1 MFCLLKLLWGNLY
14 SAFDSFKQSYMIRQ
28 RRLLFLWYIA
38 FILLAA
44 GCASTGSPTGGPR
57 DLTPPVLDTIRS
69 DKNRQIN
76 FRPSLLNFYFDEFV
90 EVQEPIKQV
99 LVSPPLTYI
108 PQVKHRGKK
117 VTFAF
122 DEKEILRENAT
133 YTINFGEAIVDYH
146 ESNKLSNFSF
156 VFSTGSVIDSL
167 SLKGSV
173 VNALTGEPEKEMVVF
188 LYDNL
193 KDSAAF
199 FEKPFYFARTDKEGK
214 FIFSN
219 IKSDT
224 FRLLAIADENLNYRY
239 DLESEKIAF
248 YDSLI
253 VLNSTFNKNIE
264 LVASNPVPSLKIQA
278 VNARQFGKINIQC
291 NTMPVIVPDYLL
303 VPDSV
308 NHVALVSGDSLQI
321 LYNTGIDSF
330 TLITLRDTLVVRPRG
345 RADFISKSKFRRDF
359 SRTQLPVLPA
369 DSLVIAFNQPIQEV
383 NKGKVRIFDSI
394 GVLNNID
401 LSMSKDK
408 KSLIAKHAWTH
419 GARYTISVDSG
430 ALTSMYQL
438 TNDSSGASFTILKA
452 DKLASLKIGISE
464 LDNTANYLIHILKD
478 NIRLRAERVSNQ
490 TNYTMFLSG
499 LVPDRYDVV
508 IIMDLNQNGVWDAG
522 DYWKKKQ
529 PEPYRR
535 YKGEKL
541 RENWEAEMN
550 ISYLKGLMQG
560 NEPISPVQGLESN
573 PLLQQ
578 QRKK

>member
-1 MFCLLKLLWGNLY
+1 
-14 SAFDSFKQSYMIRQ
+14 MIQ
-28 RRLLFLWYIA
+28 QGRLLFFGCLVH
-38 FILLAA
+38 ILLAA

-57 DLTPPVLDTIRS
+57 DLTPPVLDTFRS
-69 DKNRQIN
+69 DKNRQVN
-76 FRPSLLNFYFDEFV
+76 FRPSILTFYFDEFV
-90 EVQEPIKQV
+90 EVQDPIKQV

-108 PQVKHRGKK
+108 PQVRHRGKK

-122 DEKEILRENAT
+122 DEKEVLRENAT

-156 VFSTGSVIDSL
+156 VFSTGNVIDSL

-193 KDSAAF
+193 RDSAAF

-214 FIFSN
+214 FTFSN

-224 FRLLAIADENLNYRY
+224 FRVLAIADENLNYRY

-253 VLNSTFNKNIE
+253 VLNSKFSKNIG
-264 LVASNPVPSLKIQA
+264 LVASNPVPALKIQA
-278 VNARQFGKINIQC
+278 VNARQYGKINIQC
-291 NTMPVIVPDYLL
+291 NTTPLKVPAYYII
-303 VPDSV
+303 PDSV
-308 NHVALVSGDSLQI
+308 NHVALISGDSLQI
-321 LYNTGIDSF
+321 FYNTFLDSL
-330 TLITLRDTLVVRPRG
+330 TLITLGDTLVVKPRG
-345 RADFISKSKFRRDF
+345 RADFISRSKFRRDF
-359 SRTQLPVLPA
+359 SRTQLPALPA

-383 NKGKVRIFDSI
+383 NKESVRVFDSI
-394 GVLNNID
+394 GVLNNMN
-401 LSMSKDK
+401 LKLSKDK
-408 KSLIAKHAWTH
+408 KSLIVKHAWAH
-419 GARYTISVDSG
+419 GVRYTISVDSA

-438 TNDSSGASFTILKA
+438 TSDSSGASFTILEA
-452 DKLASLKIGISE
+452 DKLASLKIRITEMDS
-464 LDNTANYLIHILKD
+464 TAHYLVQILRD
-478 NIRLRAERVSNQ
+478 NIRLKTERISYR
-490 TNYTMFLSG
+490 TNYTMSLTG

-508 IIMDLNQNGVWDAG
+508 IILDLNQNGVWDAG
-522 DYWKKKQ
+522 DYWKKSQ

-535 YKGEKL
+535 YKGDKL

-550 ISYLKGLMQG
+550 ISYTKGLMQG
-560 NEPISPVQGLESN
+560 NEPNSPVQGLESN

>member
-1 MFCLLKLLWGNLY
+1 MFCLLGLLWGNLY
-14 SAFDSFKQSYMIRQ
+14 SAIDSFKQANMIRQ
-28 RRLLFLWYIA
+28 GRLLFFWYMVGV
-38 FILLAA
+38 FFAA

-69 DKNRQIN
+69 DKNRQVN
-76 FRPSLLNFYFDEFV
+76 FRPSVLTFYFDEFV

-122 DEKEILRENAT
+122 DEKEVLRENAT

-156 VFSTGSVIDSL
+156 VFSTGNVIDSL
-167 SLKGSV
+167 SLRGSV

-193 KDSAAF
+193 RDSAAF

-214 FIFSN
+214 FTFSN

-253 VLNSTFNKNIE
+253 VLNSTFSKNIE
-264 LVASNPVPSLKIQA
+264 LVASNPAPTLKIQA
-278 VNARQFGKINIQC
+278 INARQYGKINIQC
-291 NTMPVIVPDYLL
+291 NTMPVNVPDYLL
-303 VPDSV
+303 IPDTV
-308 NHVALVSGDSLQI
+308 NHVALISGDSLQI
-321 LYNTGIDSF
+321 LYNTSLDSF
-330 TLITLRDTLVVRPRG
+330 TLITLGDTLVVKPRG

-359 SRTQLPVLPA
+359 SRTQLPVLTA

-383 NKGKVRIFDSI
+383 NRGRIRLNDSI
-394 GVLNNID
+394 GVLNNVN

-408 KSLIAKHAWTH
+408 KSLIAKYGWTH
-419 GARYTISVDSG
+419 GARYTISVDSA

-452 DKLASLKIGISE
+452 DKLASMKIRMSE
-464 LDNTANYLIHILKD
+464 LDSTAHYLVQILRE
-478 NIRLRAERVSNQ
+478 NIRLRTERISYR
-490 TNYTMFLSG
+490 TNYTMSLTG

-508 IIMDLNQNGVWDAG
+508 IILDVNQNGVWDAG
-522 DYWKKKQ
+522 DYWKKRQ

-535 YKGEKL
+535 YKCEKL

-550 ISYLKGLMQG
+550 ISYTKGLIQG
-560 NEPISPVQGLESN
+560 NEPNSPVQGLESN